1 MQAFIVETANRP
13 GELAREAAAIA
24 ARGVNIEAFCL
35 TVGDRGATAFLAHD
49 EAAVR
54 SALSDAGLAYR
65 EVPVLTVALEDKPGM
80 VATTAKRLADAG
92 VNIELFAPVDY
103 RTGREATVAIGV
115 DKIDDARRAL
125 ADQLTDWMVPQKVH
139 TGSATR

>member
-1 MQAFIVETANRP
+1 L
-13 GELAREAAAIA
+13 G
-24 ARGVNIEAFCL
+24 
-35 TVGDRGATAFLAHD
+35 
-49 EAAVR
+49 
-54 SALSDAGLAYR
+54 YR

-92 VNIELFAPVDY
+92 VIIELFAPVDY

-125 ADQLTDWMVPQKVH
+125 ADQLTDWMVPERVH
-139 TGSATR
+139 AGSASR